1 MFQRILVPLDGSQ
14 RAEQA
19 IPLAARL
26 ARASGGSLFL
36 IRVVNTIREFGAYS
50 PRAILYFQE
59 LYEIELADARDY
71 LAGITALS
79 EFAGLEMHHAV
90 VSGDIAPS
98 LLQAIQR
105 ESIDLIVL
113 CSHGY
118 TGFKRWALGSVAQKV
133 VRQSPVPVF
142 LLREQHLQLTDKVVQ
157 PVRAAIALDG
167 SSFAEAALL
176 PTAHLVAA
184 LSSPSAGELLL
195 LQVVQMP
202 TEQEEREC
210 QQRGLDVDLRQATS
224 RAADNSLRAA
234 RATLLRELPGKI
246 LAHIAWSVVEN
257 GDVADALIQ
266 AAEVGRGLGAQQAS
280 DLLALTTHGRSG
292 IQRWVL
298 GSVTE
303 RVLQGSTLPLFI
315 VHPQDIVLP
324 QSAG

>member
-1 MFQRILVPLDGSQ
+1 LDGSQ

-36 IRVVNTIREFGAYS
+36 VQVVNTIREFAAYS

-59 LYEIELADARDY
+59 LSEKERADARDY
-71 LAGITALS
+71 LAGIAALS
-79 EFAGLEMHHAV
+79 EFAGLEVLHAV

-98 LLQAIQR
+98 LLQMIQR
-105 ESIDLIVL
+105 ERIDLIVL

-118 TGFKRWALGSVAQKV
+118 TGLKRWALGSVAQKV

-142 LLREQHLQLTDKVVQ
+142 LLREQRLQLQDKVVQ
-157 PVRAAIALDG
+157 PVRAAVALDG
-167 SSFAEAALL
+167 SPFAEAALL

-184 LSSPSAGELLL
+184 LSSPAEAELLL
-195 LQVVQMP
+195 LQVAQMP

-210 QQRGLDVDLRQATS
+210 QQRGLDVDLRKVTLL
-224 RAADNSLRAA
+224 AADNSLRAA
-234 RATLLRELPGKI
+234 RATLLQEFTGKQRV
-246 LAHIAWSVVEN
+246 HVAWSVLED
-257 GDVADALIQ
+257 GDTADALIQ
-266 AAEVGRGLGAQQAS
+266 AAEVGKGSGIRQTS
-280 DLLALTTHGRSG
+280 DLLALTTHGRAG

-315 VHPQDIVLP
+315 VHPQEAVSL
-324 QSAG
+324 SVAK